1 MMDKKMPNSLEA
13 EQYILAN
20 ILISPK
26 EVAAI
31 LSSVEPDDF
40 YYDNHKKIMTA
51 IKYLYDNKQD
61 VNYTNIIEELK
72 RKKEFDA
79 VGGQEYILELVDIL
93 PQVVEWENYA
103 SVIKQKSVSREL
115 YNTLGDLSKAV
126 LDNDLTFEDILV
138 KTEDDIKR
146 ILNKRR
152 TAQFSKI
159 DSITD
164 NVIDVIEKNSKKES
178 ELIGIDTGFK
188 ELNSKTFGFKNGELI
203 IIAARPGIVKS
214 ALALNITSTACEEK
228 KAVAFISLEMGTT
241 QLVMRLLSSNSGI
254 GLSKIISGKLNESDI
269 TALYLTRLKI
279 DNYDLYLDDS
289 TVTDISEIMAQCRE
303 LKRNKK
309 LDMVVVDYLQLIG
322 KRTANKNAN
331 RAELVG
337 SISRSLKILAMELD
351 IPVIALSQLNRESIK
366 RDVPNLADLRESGS
380 IEQDADIVL
389 FLHKSSKDSDSLETR
404 ARSHRV
410 ELIIAKN
417 RQGEVGN
424 LSLTFQEPIVKFIE
438 TTKKYN

>member
-1 MMDKKMPNSLEA
+1 MMDKKMPNSFEA

-20 ILISPK
+20 TLISSN

-31 LSSVEPDDF
+31 VSSLEPEDF
-40 YYDNHKKIMTA
+40 YHPPHRKIMTS
-51 IKYLYDNKQD
+51 IKYLFNNKQD
-61 VNYTNIIEELK
+61 VNYTNLIEELK
-72 RKKEFDA
+72 RRKEFEA
-79 VGGQEYILELVDIL
+79 VGGQEYILELVDVL

-103 SVIKQKSVSREL
+103 IVIKQKAVAREL
-115 YNTLGDLSKAV
+115 YNTLGDLSKCV
-126 LDNDLTFEDILV
+126 LDNNLSFEDVLV

-164 NVIDVIEKNSKKES
+164 NVIDVIEKNSKKEGQ
-178 ELIGIDTGFK
+178 LIGIDTGFQ
-188 ELNSKTFGFKNGELI
+188 ELNKKTFGFKPGEFI
-203 IIAARPGIVKS
+203 VIAARPGVGKS
-214 ALALNITSTACEEK
+214 ALALNMTSTACEDK
-228 KAVAFISLEMGTT
+228 KSVAFISLEMGTT

-254 GLSKIISGKLNESDI
+254 GLSKVISGKLDEKELS
-269 TALYLTRLKI
+269 ALYLTRLKI

-322 KRTANKNAN
+322 KRNAN
-331 RAELVG
+331 NNASRAELVG
-337 SISRSLKILAMELD
+337 GISRSLKILAMELD

-366 RDVPNLADLRESGS
+366 REVPNLADLRESGS

-389 FLHKSSKDSDSLETR
+389 FLHKASKDSDNLESK

-424 LSLTFQEPIVKFIE
+424 LNLTFQEPIVKFIE

>member
-1 MMDKKMPNSLEA
+1 MMEKKMPSSFEA

-20 ILISPK
+20 ALLSPN

-31 LSSVEPDDF
+31 VSTLTPEDF
-40 YYDNHKKIMTA
+40 YHEGHRKIMTA
-51 IKYLYDNKQD
+51 IKHLYETKQD
-61 VNYTNIIEELK
+61 VNYTNLSEELK
-72 RKKEFDA
+72 RKKEFEA

-93 PQVVEWENYA
+93 PQVVEWDNYA
-103 SVIKQKSVSREL
+103 SVIKQKAVAREL
-115 YNTLGDLSKAV
+115 YNTLNDLSRTV
-126 LDNDLTFEDILV
+126 LDNELTFEDILV
-138 KTEDDIKR
+138 KTEEDIKR
-146 ILNKRR
+146 ILNKRT
-152 TAQFSKI
+152 TAQFSRI
-159 DSITD
+159 DKITD
-164 NVIDVIEKNSKKES
+164 GVIDTIEKNSQKDS

-188 ELNSKTFGFKNGELI
+188 ELNSKTFGFKKGELI
-203 IIAARPGIVKS
+203 IIAARPGIGKS

-254 GLSKIISGKLNESDI
+254 GLSKIISGKLDEKDLSV
-269 TALYLTRLKI
+269 LYLTRLKI
-279 DNYDLYLDDS
+279 DHYDLYLDDS

-322 KRTANKNAN
+322 KRTANKNAS

-337 SISRSLKILAMELD
+337 GISRSLKILAMELD

-366 RDVPNLADLRESGS
+366 REVPNLADLRESGS

-389 FLHKSSKDSDSLETR
+389 FLHKASKDSDNLDSK

-417 RQGEVGN
+417 RQGEVGS
-424 LSLTFQEPIVKFIE
+424 LGLTFQEPIVKFIE

>member
-203 IIAARPGIVKS
+203 IIAARPGIGKS

-389 FLHKSSKDSDSLETR
+389 FLHKASKDSDNLESK

-424 LSLTFQEPIVKFIE
+424 LNLTFQEPIVKFIE